1 MFRQANVGAVDRIM
15 RIALGA
21 LLIVLPFTTAV
32 DLWGGD
38 VLSYGAPIVGVVLV
52 LTALVRF
59 FPLYSLLGADT
70 CRS

>member
-1 MFRQANVGAVDRIM
+1 MT
-15 RIALGA
+15 
-21 LLIVLPFTTAV
+21 LLRGQL
-32 DLWGGD
+32 D
-38 VLSYGAPIVGVVLV
+38 VAPIVGVVLV